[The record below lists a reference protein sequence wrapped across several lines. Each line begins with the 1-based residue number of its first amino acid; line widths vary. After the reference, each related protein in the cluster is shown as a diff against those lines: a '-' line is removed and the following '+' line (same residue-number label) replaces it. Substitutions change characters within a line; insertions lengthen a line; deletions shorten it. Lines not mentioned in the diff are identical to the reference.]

1 MINLAH
7 KEECVSR
14 LDNETTASRIKSK
27 LTIFNESNDRA
38 VLHGDIHVEVF
49 NGDVEFTD
57 AFFIFQASDVQ
68 LVSRFLKQCDIFG
81 ILGDSRSIFGNVSI

>member
-1 MINLAH
+1 M
-7 KEECVSR
+7 KR
-14 LDNETTASRIKSK
+14 K

-57 AFFIFQASDVQ
+57 AFFIFQASDV
-68 LVSRFLKQCDIFG
+68 
-81 ILGDSRSIFGNVSI
+81 

>member
-1 MINLAH
+1 M
-7 KEECVSR
+7 
-14 LDNETTASRIKSK
+14 
-27 LTIFNESNDRA
+27 IFNESNDRA

-57 AFFIFQASDVQ
+57 AFFIFLASDVQ

-81 ILGDSRSIFGNVSI
+81 ILGDSRSIFGNVFFELLDLLSSFLIKIA